1 MSIDCVL
8 LLHPLLVSWCVWQ
21 SVTDLSVKIS
31 NVSSKYLHKI
41 SWTARLHSVKT
52 LWRQHE
58 IRRSILFFYFPS
70 RSSDS
75 LFSVRLYFVFLFC
88 SSALFRLDVS
98 FGRILWTHP
107 SDVSFESITLR
118 IIQEVVWL
126 ALSLKAQTG
135 STDLGTDGQSPSM
148 RDLQPARRAE
158 RIIIKMSWNAL

>member
-52 LWRQHE
+52 LWRQRE
-58 IRRSILFFYFPS
+58 VRRSILFFYFLS

-75 LFSVRLYFVFLFC
+75 LLSVRLYFVFLFC

-98 FGRILWTHP
+98 FGRIPRTYH
-107 SDVSFESITLR
+107 SEASHF
-118 IIQEVVWL
+118 
-126 ALSLKAQTG
+126 ALSRKWCDWLCRYLKAQTG